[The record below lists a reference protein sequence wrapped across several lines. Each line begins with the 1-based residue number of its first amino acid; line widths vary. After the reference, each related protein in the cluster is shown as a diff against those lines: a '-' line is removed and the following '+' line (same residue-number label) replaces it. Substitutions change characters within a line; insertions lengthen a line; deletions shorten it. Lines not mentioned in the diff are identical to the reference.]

1 MALSFVLL
9 AMCSSRPASWFAVTP
24 PPCLVLVYVIVS
36 TWSSCALL
44 LILCPF
50 PHVSAGF
57 QEQRRSDDTDKDKD
71 ISRQEVGQA
80 VESNPTLT
88 VDGLILFIAYVINC
102 TDQVRH
108 KTEKI
113 NNVKGAE
120 KFLGINNISWENTNK
135 RLEVDGKSGGDGD
148 KTTWILYNGMQEA
161 C

>member
-1 MALSFVLL
+1 MCKRIHRQSTSRISSVVVFYSPCQSSF
-9 AMCSSRPASWFAVTP
+9 AS
-24 PPCLVLVYVIVS
+24 
-36 TWSSCALL
+36 ALL
-44 LILCPF
+44 LISCPF

-57 QEQRRSDDTDKDKD
+57 QEHRRSDDTDKDKD
-71 ISRQEVGQA
+71 ISRQAVGQA

-113 NNVKGAE
+113 QIIVKGAE

-148 KTTWILYNGMQEA
+148 KTT
-161 C
+161 